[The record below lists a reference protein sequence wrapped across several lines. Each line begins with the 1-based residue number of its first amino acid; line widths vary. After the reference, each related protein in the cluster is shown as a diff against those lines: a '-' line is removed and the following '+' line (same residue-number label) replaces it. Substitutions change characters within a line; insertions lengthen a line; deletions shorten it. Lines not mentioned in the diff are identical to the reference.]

1 MAHNIIRKLIYHGSP
16 DLSIFT
22 LKIQLLEINIELF
35 WLPMEQIPKFSRQ
48 ILKCVNIVSD
58 IDVAILGTNI
68 DIVLF
73 SNIVQPYVLC
83 IVTHSCT
90 VDLQIKNFVYTSGH
104 KSKLS

>member
-1 MAHNIIRKLIYHGSP
+1 MMGHNIKGKLIYCGSP
-16 DLSIFT
+16 T
-22 LKIQLLEINIELF
+22 LGALLIKKNQLLEINIELF

-73 SNIVQPYVLC
+73 SNIV
-83 IVTHSCT
+83 
-90 VDLQIKNFVYTSGH
+90 
-104 KSKLS
+104 